1 MEKLNFDFDGFAYD
15 LWYFFKNSSARRED
29 FRLTQLLTEVE
40 AHVMVKHVPSRWLYI
55 KKVTIRITN
64 QWQNLK
70 EYFLEYLPKQ
80 KGFAKDIETTDR
92 YKKIRKYLTS
102 NTSLIYLGFAVHVAD
117 LFDGFMNLLQSK
129 KPVVHVLY
137 SAIGD
142 LLFKL
147 MANFVKND
155 KLVDSSKH
163 KKDAAQL
170 GVIDLSNS
178 KILNSIHEIDFGK
191 KAKYQIAMI
200 ENNTSVDIIKT
211 EMKTC
216 FIELT
221 SYLQVKLPH
230 NNKLLADIQYI
241 HPTKQND
248 ENAVSAIERVAEKFS
263 SVLSGTTFIKNIST
277 ER

>member
-1 MEKLNFDFDGFAYD
+1 MR
-15 LWYFFKNSSARRED
+15 FKYICVRGMLDRKFYLVVS
-29 FRLTQLLTEVE
+29 LTLLTD
-40 AHVMVKHVPSRWLYI
+40 
-55 KKVTIRITN
+55 

-80 KGFAKDIETTDR
+80 KGFAKDIETKDR

-129 KPVVHVLY
+129 KPGVHVLY
-137 SAIGD
+137 FAIGD
-142 LLFKL
+142 PLFKL

-163 KKDAAQL
+163 KKGAAQL

-191 KAKYQIAMI
+191 KL
-200 ENNTSVDIIKT
+200 NIK
-211 EMKTC
+211 
-216 FIELT
+216 
-221 SYLQVKLPH
+221 LQ
-230 NNKLLADIQYI
+230 
-241 HPTKQND
+241 
-248 ENAVSAIERVAEKFS
+248 
-263 SVLSGTTFIKNIST
+263 
-277 ER
+277 